1 MKRIALIAGGI
12 FVVLIGVALTV
23 PFLIPKSV
31 YRAQIER
38 AAGEALQRK
47 VTLDGDVRLSL
58 FPRIAASVGGMKVAN
73 PEGFTGPYM
82 IEAGELRGAVKW
94 APLLFGQRV
103 EVHELAF
110 IDASVSLEKKA
121 DGTTNWV
128 LEEAEPAQP
137 GSAKGGGFNGAVEH
151 LRLENASLTYQD
163 DEAGTRYE
171 LRELDLTAA
180 MTSLSEPFKL
190 DAEGLFQG
198 QRFDIVANLDS
209 LEAATSGKPAQLV
222 ATIGTAF
229 IKARYDGA
237 ITLGDVPTLDGT
249 FNVSSEAISSLLDY
263 ADIEVPYDISK
274 LGKINAEGD
283 VAGAFETLAISVKKF
298 TQSSDLAKTSF
309 TGKINLGPTPT
320 IDGHFSFDAP
330 KIDALTKFAALELPV
345 NVAPLGALD
354 VEGTL
359 KGALTEPALA
369 FEKLRVKGALINANY
384 TGGVSLGAVPAL
396 DGKLSFDTPKAGELA
411 RQLNVD
417 VPAAA
422 ALEKVNFSGNLSGPA
437 DALKLTGID
446 FKHDGDLLKANYSGD
461 VALAD
466 PGALKGKLT
475 ASSDQLR
482 ALLAAADI
490 EMEPGSTLQ
499 TFAATGDVSGTFTN
513 IALSALDLKLDNI
526 TAKGNAG
533 IDLSGPKPR
542 LTGKLNMGSLDL
554 SPFLA
559 PSEQKAKPA
568 QPLQAWSKDKLDLA
582 GLSAADADLQITTTQ
597 ITLGSVKLTD
607 AALTAKLT
615 DGKLAADLSKFKAFG
630 GNWEGRMT
638 VDGASSVPAITF
650 AMQGDSVAMSSLL
663 GTLAGFENLAGTGA
677 FKVDATTR
685 GDSLDALM
693 RGLTGE
699 VSTNLSEGALKGLNV
714 TQMVRSAQTLQQA
727 FATGKLN
734 TIDFRSVLSPTAE
747 TDFTKFDSILKIEN
761 GVANVDL
768 LKLISPA
775 LGIDGTGSIDIG
787 GQKLDL
793 RLATAID
800 KTGKGQGAVVQLN
813 GIPVPVR
820 LSGSW
825 NQLKVTPDF
834 SGVQAALEAELKGR
848 LVDQVT
854 GRAGDSA
861 AGVLGT
867 VLGVPP
873 KTTTGTGTT
882 TEPATGDG
890 ATTTPAE
897 TTPPKT
903 TEETLEDAAEKAA
916 IDALGGLFGRKPKPA
931 PTPDPEPEDP
941 APDETP

>member
-12 FVVLIGVALTV
+12 FVVLIGAVATV

-73 PEGFTGPYM
+73 PEGFDGPYM

-94 APLLFGQRV
+94 APLLLGQRV
-103 EVHELAF
+103 EVYELAF
-110 IDASVSLEKKA
+110 VDASVSLEKKA

-128 LEEAEPAQP
+128 LEEAAPSEP
-137 GSAKGGGFNGAVEH
+137 GTGTGGGFNGAVEH

-163 DEAGTRYE
+163 DAAGARYE

-180 MTSLSEPFKL
+180 MTSMTEPFEL
-190 DAEGLFQG
+190 NADGLFQG
-198 QRFDIVANLDS
+198 QRFDIAANLDS
-209 LEAATSGKPAQLV
+209 LDAATSGKPAQLE
-222 ATIGTAF
+222 ATLGTAF

-237 ITLGDVPTLDGT
+237 ITLGAKPALDGT
-249 FNVSSEAISSLLDY
+249 FNVSSEAVSSLLNY
-263 ADIEVPYDISK
+263 AEIEVPLDISK
-274 LGKINAEGD
+274 LGKINAQGD
-283 VAGAFETLAISVKKF
+283 VAGAFETLAINVEKF

-309 TGKINLGPTPT
+309 SGKIDLGPAPT
-320 IDGHFSFDAP
+320 IDGRFSFDAP

-354 VEGTL
+354 MQGTL

-369 FEKLRVKGALINANY
+369 FEKLRLKGPLITANY
-384 TGGVSLGAVPAL
+384 VGGVALGAVPQL
-396 DGKLSFDTPKAGELA
+396 NGKLSFDTPKAGELA
-411 RQLNVD
+411 KQLAVEL
-417 VPAAA
+417 PAAS
-422 ALEKVNFSGNLSGPA
+422 ALEKVNFTGNLAGPV
-437 DALKLTGID
+437 DALKLTAID
-446 FKHDGDLLKANYSGD
+446 LEHDGELLKAAYSGE
-461 VALAD
+461 VALA
-466 PGALKGKLT
+466 GAGDLNGKLT

-482 ALLAAADI
+482 ALLAAADV
-490 EMEPGSTLQ
+490 ELAPGSTLQ
-499 TFAATGDVSGTFTN
+499 TFDATSDVRGTFTN

-526 TAKGNAG
+526 TAKGTAG
-533 IDLSGPKPR
+533 IDLTGEKPR

-559 PSEQKAKPA
+559 PSDQTVKPA

-582 GLSAADADLQITTTQ
+582 GLTAADADLQITTTQ

-607 AALTAKLT
+607 AALTATLVN
-615 DGKLAADLSKFKAFG
+615 GKLDADLSKFKAFG
-630 GNWEGRMT
+630 GNWEGRMA
-638 VDGASSVPAITF
+638 VDGAASVPAVSF
-650 AMQGDSVAMSSLL
+650 AMEGDSVAMSNLL
-663 GTLAGFENLAGTGA
+663 GTLAGFDKLAGTGA
-677 FKVDATTR
+677 FKIDATTR
-685 GDSLDALM
+685 GASLDALM
-693 RGLTGE
+693 RGLNGE

-714 TQMVRSAQTLQQA
+714 TQMVRSAQSLQTA
-727 FATGKLN
+727 FTTGKLN
-734 TIDFRSVLSPTAE
+734 TVDFRSVLSPTAE
-747 TDFTKFDSILKIEN
+747 TDFTKFDSVLKIEN
-761 GVANVDL
+761 GVASVDL

-787 GQKLDL
+787 GQKLDV

-800 KTGKGQGAVVQLN
+800 KKGQGQGAVVQLN

-834 SGVQAALEAELKGR
+834 SGVQSALEAELKGR

-854 GRAGDSA
+854 GRAGEGA

-873 KTTTGTGTT
+873 KTTGTGTPT
-882 TEPATGDG
+882 PATGTASPA
-890 ATTTPAE
+890 ATAE
-897 TTPPKT
+897 TPTPKSA
-903 TEETLEDAAEKAA
+903 EDQLEDAAEKAA
-916 IDALGGLFGRKPKPA
+916 RDALGGLFGRKPKPA
-931 PTPDPEPEDP
+931 PEPAPADPEPDDP
-941 APDETP
+941 AP